1 MSRGLGDVYKRQVFA
16 DSEYMVGVDKM
27 DDGSASCWGATKE
40 FGVTMRA
47 EAKF

>member
-1 MSRGLGDVYKRQVFA
+1 
-16 DSEYMVGVDKM
+16 M
-27 DDGSASCWGATKE
+27 DDGSVSCWGATKE